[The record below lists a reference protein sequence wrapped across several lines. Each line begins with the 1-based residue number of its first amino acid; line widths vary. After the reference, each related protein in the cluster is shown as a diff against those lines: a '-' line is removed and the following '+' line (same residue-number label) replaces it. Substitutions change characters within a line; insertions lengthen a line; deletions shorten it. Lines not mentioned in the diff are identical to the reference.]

1 MTPLS
6 PSPALVNISA
16 EQLHPYW
23 LFEYDMIVIVM
34 IYFLLFF
41 KLPTTDQDGTSS
53 FIDKQTSRMIEF
65 EVSTEASLSGGYNS
79 KFRKKLSAILGFC
92 QIII

>member
-1 MTPLS
+1 
-6 PSPALVNISA
+6 
-16 EQLHPYW
+16 
-23 LFEYDMIVIVM
+23 MIVIVM

-65 EVSTEASLSGGYNS
+65 EVSTEASLSGGYKEITAKS
-79 KFRKKLSAILGFC
+79 
-92 QIII
+92 